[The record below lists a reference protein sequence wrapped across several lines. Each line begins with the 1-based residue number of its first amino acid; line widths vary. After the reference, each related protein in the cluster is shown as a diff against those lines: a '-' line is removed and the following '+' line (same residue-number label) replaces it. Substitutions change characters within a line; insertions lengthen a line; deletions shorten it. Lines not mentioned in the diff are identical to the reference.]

1 MSAATVAVRVI
12 GAGRAGRSFAKAID
26 DLVDWDVIDMR
37 GRGVAI
43 DDAAADVDLVVVATP
58 DTVVADVAAAIR
70 PGRAVVAHVAG
81 SLGLDV
87 LAPHDRRAALHP
99 LMSLPDAEIG
109 AERLT
114 RGWFAV
120 AGDPLVA
127 DLATALGGRTFEI
140 ADDDRALYHAAAAVA
155 SNHLVALLGHAQR
168 LGASVGVPADAL
180 MALALGSAENAVAL
194 GPAAA
199 LTGPAARGD
208 EATLVAHRDAIGR
221 RAPRELAAYEA
232 MLAEARRLAAMEG
245 DVTEPMVVGS
255 IAEVRRLLDAHRT
268 AGRSIGFVPT
278 MGYLHAGHQSLMQA
292 SVAANDITI
301 VSIFVNPL
309 SSRQERTS
317 GAIPEIL
324 PAHRLLC

>member
-1 MSAATVAVRVI
+1 
-12 GAGRAGRSFAKAID
+12 
-26 DLVDWDVIDMR
+26 MR

-43 DDAAADVDLVVVATP
+43 DDAAADVDLVLIATP

-114 RGWFAV
+114 GGWFAV

-127 DLATALGGRTFEI
+127 DLAAALGGRTFEI

-208 EATLVAHRDAIGR
+208 EATLAAHRDAIGR

-245 DVTEPMVVGS
+245 DV
-255 IAEVRRLLDAHRT
+255 
-268 AGRSIGFVPT
+268 
-278 MGYLHAGHQSLMQA
+278 
-292 SVAANDITI
+292 
-301 VSIFVNPL
+301 
-309 SSRQERTS
+309 
-317 GAIPEIL
+317 
-324 PAHRLLC
+324 

>member
-1 MSAATVAVRVI
+1 MSPATVTVRVI

-43 DDAAADVDLVVVATP
+43 DDAAADVDLVLIAAP

-114 RGWFAV
+114 GGWFAV

-127 DLATALGGRTFEI
+127 DLAAALGGRTFEI

-208 EATLVAHRDAIGR
+208 EATLAAHRDAIGR

-245 DVTEPMVVGS
+245 DV
-255 IAEVRRLLDAHRT
+255 
-268 AGRSIGFVPT
+268 
-278 MGYLHAGHQSLMQA
+278 
-292 SVAANDITI
+292 
-301 VSIFVNPL
+301 
-309 SSRQERTS
+309 
-317 GAIPEIL
+317 
-324 PAHRLLC
+324 

>member
-43 DDAAADVDLVVVATP
+43 DDAAADVDLVLIATP

-114 RGWFAV
+114 GGWFAV

-127 DLATALGGRTFEI
+127 DLAAALGGRTFEI

-208 EATLVAHRDAIGR
+208 EATLAAHRDAIGR

-245 DVTEPMVVGS
+245 DV
-255 IAEVRRLLDAHRT
+255 
-268 AGRSIGFVPT
+268 
-278 MGYLHAGHQSLMQA
+278 
-292 SVAANDITI
+292 
-301 VSIFVNPL
+301 
-309 SSRQERTS
+309 
-317 GAIPEIL
+317 
-324 PAHRLLC
+324 

>member
-1 MSAATVAVRVI
+1 MSAAAATVRVI

-43 DDAAADVDLVVVATP
+43 DDAAADVDLVVIATP
-58 DTVVADVAAAIR
+58 DAVVADVAAAIR

-81 SLGLDV
+81 SLSLDV

-109 AERLT
+109 AQRLT
-114 RGWFAV
+114 GGWFAV

-180 MALALGSAENAVAL
+180 LALALGSAENAVAL

-208 EATLVAHRDAIGR
+208 EATLVAHREAIGR

-245 DVTEPMVVGS
+245 DV
-255 IAEVRRLLDAHRT
+255 
-268 AGRSIGFVPT
+268 
-278 MGYLHAGHQSLMQA
+278 
-292 SVAANDITI
+292 
-301 VSIFVNPL
+301 
-309 SSRQERTS
+309 
-317 GAIPEIL
+317 
-324 PAHRLLC
+324 

>member
-1 MSAATVAVRVI
+1 MSPATVTVRVI

-43 DDAAADVDLVVVATP
+43 DDAAADVDLVLIATP
-58 DTVVADVAAAIR
+58 DTVVADVAAAIL

-114 RGWFAV
+114 GGWFAV

-245 DVTEPMVVGS
+245 DV
-255 IAEVRRLLDAHRT
+255 
-268 AGRSIGFVPT
+268 
-278 MGYLHAGHQSLMQA
+278 
-292 SVAANDITI
+292 
-301 VSIFVNPL
+301 
-309 SSRQERTS
+309 
-317 GAIPEIL
+317 
-324 PAHRLLC
+324 

>member
-1 MSAATVAVRVI
+1 VSPATVTVRVI

-26 DLVDWDVIDMR
+26 DLGDWDVIDMR

-43 DDAAADVDLVVVATP
+43 DDAAADVDLVLIATP

-70 PGRAVVAHVAG
+70 PARAVVAHVAG

-99 LMSLPDAEIG
+99 LVSLPDAEIG

-114 RGWFAV
+114 GGWFAV
-120 AGDPLVA
+120 AGDPLVG

-245 DVTEPMVVGS
+245 DV
-255 IAEVRRLLDAHRT
+255 
-268 AGRSIGFVPT
+268 
-278 MGYLHAGHQSLMQA
+278 
-292 SVAANDITI
+292 
-301 VSIFVNPL
+301 
-309 SSRQERTS
+309 
-317 GAIPEIL
+317 
-324 PAHRLLC
+324 

>member
-1 MSAATVAVRVI
+1 MSPATVTVRVI

-43 DDAAADVDLVVVATP
+43 DDAAADVDLVLIATP

-114 RGWFAV
+114 GGWFAV

-127 DLATALGGRTFEI
+127 GLATALGGRTFEI

-245 DVTEPMVVGS
+245 DV
-255 IAEVRRLLDAHRT
+255 
-268 AGRSIGFVPT
+268 
-278 MGYLHAGHQSLMQA
+278 
-292 SVAANDITI
+292 
-301 VSIFVNPL
+301 
-309 SSRQERTS
+309 
-317 GAIPEIL
+317 
-324 PAHRLLC
+324 

>member
-37 GRGVAI
+37 GRGVALE
-43 DDAAADVDLVVVATP
+43 DAAADVDLVLIATP

-114 RGWFAV
+114 GGWFAV

-245 DVTEPMVVGS
+245 DV
-255 IAEVRRLLDAHRT
+255 
-268 AGRSIGFVPT
+268 
-278 MGYLHAGHQSLMQA
+278 
-292 SVAANDITI
+292 
-301 VSIFVNPL
+301 
-309 SSRQERTS
+309 
-317 GAIPEIL
+317 
-324 PAHRLLC
+324 

>member
-37 GRGVAI
+37 KRGVAI
-43 DDAAADVDLVVVATP
+43 DDAAADVDLVLIATP
-58 DTVVADVAAAIR
+58 DTAVADVAAAIR

-114 RGWFAV
+114 GGWFAV

-127 DLATALGGRTFEI
+127 DLAAALGGRTFEI

-245 DVTEPMVVGS
+245 DV
-255 IAEVRRLLDAHRT
+255 
-268 AGRSIGFVPT
+268 
-278 MGYLHAGHQSLMQA
+278 
-292 SVAANDITI
+292 
-301 VSIFVNPL
+301 
-309 SSRQERTS
+309 
-317 GAIPEIL
+317 
-324 PAHRLLC
+324 

>member
-1 MSAATVAVRVI
+1 VI

-43 DDAAADVDLVVVATP
+43 DDAAADVDLVLIATP

-114 RGWFAV
+114 GGWFAV

-245 DVTEPMVVGS
+245 DV
-255 IAEVRRLLDAHRT
+255 
-268 AGRSIGFVPT
+268 
-278 MGYLHAGHQSLMQA
+278 
-292 SVAANDITI
+292 
-301 VSIFVNPL
+301 
-309 SSRQERTS
+309 
-317 GAIPEIL
+317 
-324 PAHRLLC
+324 

>member
-1 MSAATVAVRVI
+1 VI

-43 DDAAADVDLVVVATP
+43 DDAAADVDLVLIATP

-109 AERLT
+109 AEQLT
-114 RGWFAV
+114 GGWFAV
-120 AGDPLVA
+120 AGDPLVG

-245 DVTEPMVVGS
+245 DV
-255 IAEVRRLLDAHRT
+255 
-268 AGRSIGFVPT
+268 
-278 MGYLHAGHQSLMQA
+278 
-292 SVAANDITI
+292 
-301 VSIFVNPL
+301 
-309 SSRQERTS
+309 
-317 GAIPEIL
+317 
-324 PAHRLLC
+324 

>member
-1 MSAATVAVRVI
+1 VSPATVTVRVV

-43 DDAAADVDLVVVATP
+43 DDAAADVDLVLIATP

-114 RGWFAV
+114 GGWFAV

-140 ADDDRALYHAAAAVA
+140 ADDDRTLYHAAAAVA

-180 MALALGSAENAVAL
+180 MALALGSAKNAVAL

-208 EATLVAHRDAIGR
+208 EATLAAHRDAIGR

-245 DVTEPMVVGS
+245 DV
-255 IAEVRRLLDAHRT
+255 
-268 AGRSIGFVPT
+268 
-278 MGYLHAGHQSLMQA
+278 
-292 SVAANDITI
+292 
-301 VSIFVNPL
+301 
-309 SSRQERTS
+309 
-317 GAIPEIL
+317 
-324 PAHRLLC
+324 

>member
-43 DDAAADVDLVVVATP
+43 DAAAADVDLVLIATP

-114 RGWFAV
+114 GGWFAV

-221 RAPRELAAYEA
+221 RAPRELAVYEA

-245 DVTEPMVVGS
+245 DV
-255 IAEVRRLLDAHRT
+255 
-268 AGRSIGFVPT
+268 
-278 MGYLHAGHQSLMQA
+278 
-292 SVAANDITI
+292 
-301 VSIFVNPL
+301 
-309 SSRQERTS
+309 
-317 GAIPEIL
+317 
-324 PAHRLLC
+324 

>member
-1 MSAATVAVRVI
+1 MSDFPVTGSR
-12 GAGRAGRSFAKAID
+12 
-26 DLVDWDVIDMR
+26 
-37 GRGVAI
+37 
-43 DDAAADVDLVVVATP
+43 AAAVWSVSGESSGCNWSAT
-58 DTVVADVAAAIR
+58 IR
-70 PGRAVVAHVAG
+70 KRMSISSVGSASENDGRNG
-81 SLGLDV
+81 FQQKLD
-87 LAPHDRRAALHP
+87 
-99 LMSLPDAEIG
+99 IG

-114 RGWFAV
+114 GGWFAV

-208 EATLVAHRDAIGR
+208 EATLVAHRDTIGR

-245 DVTEPMVVGS
+245 DV
-255 IAEVRRLLDAHRT
+255 
-268 AGRSIGFVPT
+268 
-278 MGYLHAGHQSLMQA
+278 
-292 SVAANDITI
+292 
-301 VSIFVNPL
+301 
-309 SSRQERTS
+309 
-317 GAIPEIL
+317 
-324 PAHRLLC
+324 

>member
-43 DDAAADVDLVVVATP
+43 DDTAADVDLVLIATP

-114 RGWFAV
+114 GGWFAV

-180 MALALGSAENAVAL
+180 MALALRSAENAVAL

-221 RAPRELAAYEA
+221 CAPRELAAYEA
-232 MLAEARRLAAMEG
+232 MLAEVHRLAAMEG
-245 DVTEPMVVGS
+245 DV
-255 IAEVRRLLDAHRT
+255 
-268 AGRSIGFVPT
+268 
-278 MGYLHAGHQSLMQA
+278 
-292 SVAANDITI
+292 
-301 VSIFVNPL
+301 
-309 SSRQERTS
+309 
-317 GAIPEIL
+317 
-324 PAHRLLC
+324 

>member
-43 DDAAADVDLVVVATP
+43 EDAAADVDLVLIATP

-114 RGWFAV
+114 GGWFAV

-245 DVTEPMVVGS
+245 DV
-255 IAEVRRLLDAHRT
+255 
-268 AGRSIGFVPT
+268 
-278 MGYLHAGHQSLMQA
+278 
-292 SVAANDITI
+292 
-301 VSIFVNPL
+301 
-309 SSRQERTS
+309 
-317 GAIPEIL
+317 
-324 PAHRLLC
+324 